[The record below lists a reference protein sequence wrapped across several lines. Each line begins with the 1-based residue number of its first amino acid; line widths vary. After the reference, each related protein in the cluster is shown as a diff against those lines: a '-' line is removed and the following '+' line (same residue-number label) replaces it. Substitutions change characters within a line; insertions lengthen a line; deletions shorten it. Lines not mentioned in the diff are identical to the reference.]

1 MSYQETHIA
10 QLRICLAQINTV
22 AGDINVNQQRVLRA
36 VEQAQQDSADII
48 VFPELTLSGYGCG
61 DWLLHDYF
69 IADCLKGLNEIVPQC
84 TNLIAVIGL
93 PRQAP
98 VGEDGQPRCYN
109 SAAIIQNGELLG
121 FYDKQALPN
130 YLIFD
135 ETRHFVPG
143 SGDGVFQVNLNN
155 NETSLGVSICEDLW
169 NEAKTVKNQADQGA
183 DLLIN
188 LGASPYALG
197 KPERRH
203 QQFAETAR
211 QLNKPLVYVNAIGGQ
226 DDLLFDGHSGLI
238 NGDSSEQLPGFQE
251 AMETHEFNQLAGR
264 NVDKNPLA
272 DLYNALVLS
281 IRDYCRKNGFREVIL
296 GLSGGIDSA
305 LVATLAVDAL
315 GADKVY
321 ALLLPSRYSSDH
333 SVDDA
338 QQLADNLGI
347 QSDIV
352 PIMNAHSLI
361 EGELTE
367 RFDDYHRG
375 LTDENLQARIRGLLV
390 MAFSNNHNKLV
401 LATSNKSESA
411 VGYSTLYGDMVGGFA
426 PIIDVYKTQVFA
438 LSRYRNELS
447 PVIPD
452 NIITKPPSAELRP
465 DQKDSDNLPDYDVLD
480 AILNAYI
487 EQRQSPHAIA
497 HVLELDQSVVMDV
510 INKVDRSEYKRRQGA
525 IGPSVSGMKFGA
537 DRRMPLTF
545 NYQKPTT

>member
-1 MSYQETHIA
+1 M
-10 QLRICLAQINTV
+10 RICLAQINTTV
-22 AGDINVNQQRVLRA
+22 GDIRGNQQRIINA
-36 VEQAQQDSADII
+36 IEQAQKDRADMI

-69 IADCLKGLNEIVPQC
+69 IGDCLQALKEIVVKC
-84 TNLIAVIGL
+84 TDLVAVIGL
-93 PRQAP
+93 PRTAP
-98 VGEDGQPRCYN
+98 VDEDGQTRCYN
-109 SAAIIQNGELLG
+109 SAAVIQDGKLLG

-135 ETRHFVPG
+135 EARHFVPG
-143 SGDGVFQVNLNN
+143 SGDGVFQITVNNK
-155 NETSLGVSICEDLW
+155 EISLGVSICEDLW
-169 NEAKTVKNQADQGA
+169 HQAQAVKNQAQHGA
-183 DLLIN
+183 ELLIN

-211 QLNKPLVYVNAIGGQ
+211 DLNKPLVYVNAIGGQ

-238 NGDSSEQLPGFQE
+238 HGDSSEQLTGFAE
-251 AMETHEFNQLAGR
+251 AIETHTLNQMADR
-264 NVDKNPLA
+264 NVDKNPLS
-272 DLYNALVLS
+272 DLYAALVLS

-305 LVATLAVDAL
+305 LVATLAADSL
-315 GADKVY
+315 GPEKVH
-321 ALLLPSRYSSDH
+321 ALLLPSKYSSDH

-338 QQLADNLGI
+338 RQLAKNLGI
-347 QSDIV
+347 QYDIV
-352 PIMNAHSLI
+352 PIKAAHDVLEDQLSK
-361 EGELTE
+361 

-390 MAFSNNHNKLV
+390 MAFSNNRNKLV

-426 PIIDVYKTQVFA
+426 PIIDVYKTQVSA
-438 LSRYRNELS
+438 LCQFRNEQQ
-447 PVIPD
+447 PVIPE

-465 DQKDSDNLPDYDVLD
+465 DQKDSDSLPDYDILD

-487 EQRQSPHAIA
+487 EQRQSPQSIA
-497 HVLELDQSVVMDV
+497 TVLELEQSVVMDV
-510 INKVDRSEYKRRQGA
+510 IHKVNHSEYKRYQAA
-525 IGPSVSGMKFGA
+525 IGPAVSGMKLGT
-537 DRRMPLTF
+537 DRRMPVTF
-545 NYQKPTT
+545 RYNHE